1 MIRDFQ
7 SIEDRVRSRE
17 RQPLVAIAA
26 PQGDA
31 EILEAVAEAE
41 RLGIAAFRLIDDA
54 DEAAAAARA
63 VALVRS
69 GAADV
74 LMKGKLNSTPFLRAV
89 LQAEKAERPTAI
101 LSHMAAFEVP
111 GQDRLLF
118 FTDGG
123 MTIAP
128 DLDMKRL
135 LLGNALAALRAM
147 GIPSP
152 KVAVLTA
159 NELVNPKMPATV
171 DAAALAELAQAGA
184 FGDCLVEGPVS
195 MDVALDCEAAER
207 KGLQSRICGRADLFL
222 LPNIEAGNILGKA
235 LVHFAGAR
243 MAGIVLGASYPIV
256 MTSRAE
262 SARGKLD
269 SIALACLG
277 VR

>member
-7 SIEDRVRSRE
+7 SMADRVRSRD
-17 RQPLVAIAA
+17 RRPVVAVAA
-26 PQGDA
+26 PQGDE
-31 EILEAVAEAE
+31 EILQAVSEAE
-41 RLGIAAFRLIDDA
+41 RLGIAATRLVDDA

-74 LMKGKLNSTPFLRAV
+74 LMKGKINSTPFLRAV
-89 LQAEKAERPTAI
+89 LQAEKEERPGAI

-123 MTIAP
+123 MVIAP
-128 DLDMKRL
+128 DLEMKRRIL
-135 LLGNALAALRAM
+135 SNALEALRTM
-147 GIPSP
+147 GITSP
-152 KVAVLTA
+152 RVAVLTA

-171 DAAALAELAQAGA
+171 DAAALTELADGGA

-207 KGLQSRICGRADLFL
+207 KGLQSKICGRADLFL
-222 LPNIEAGNILGKA
+222 LPNIEAGNILAKA

-243 MAGIVLGASYPIV
+243 MAGVVLGASYPIV
-256 MTSRAE
+256 LTSRAE

>member
-31 EILEAVAEAE
+31 EILEAAAEAE

-89 LQAEKAERPTAI
+89 LQAEKAERPTAV

-123 MTIAP
+123 MAIAP
-128 DLDMKRL
+128 DLEMKRL
-135 LLGNALAALRAM
+135 LLENALTALRAM
-147 GIPSP
+147 GIPAP

>member
-135 LLGNALAALRAM
+135 LLENALAALRAM